1 MQAEAEVWT
10 TVLFN
15 RFLAG
20 PLDTFLNAVGH
31 PAADPAH
38 PWQNWI
44 TVELLV
50 VAIILVV
57 FGLLRSKLSVDK
69 PGAFQ
74 LSFEAIYK
82 FVLGQASESI
92 DHHVNRYV
100 PFFGSIF
107 IFILFMNLIGII
119 PGLESP
125 TMTPAVPLAFAV
137 AVFLYY
143 NWMGFREHGVG
154 KYLLHFAGPV
164 WWMAPIMIPIE
175 LISHFARPLS
185 LTIRL
190 YANMFAGERV
200 TITFLT
206 LTYFLLP
213 AVFMGLH
220 VFVALLQAFIFMLL
234 AMIYVNGAVAHE
246 H

>member
-1 MQAEAEVWT
+1 M
-10 TVLFN
+10 N
-15 RFLAG
+15 SY
-20 PLDTFLNAVGH
+20 
-31 PAADPAH
+31 
-38 PWQNWI
+38 I
-44 TVELLV
+44 
-50 VAIILVV
+50 
-57 FGLLRSKLSVDK
+57 
-69 PGAFQ
+69 
-74 LSFEAIYK
+74 
-82 FVLGQASESI
+82 
-92 DHHVNRYV
+92 
-100 PFFGSIF
+100 PFFGSLF
-107 IFILFMNLIGII
+107 IFILFLNLIGII

-125 TMTPAVPLAFAV
+125 TMSPAVPLAFAI
-137 AVFLYY
+137 AVFFYY
-143 NWMGFREHGVG
+143 HWMGFREQGVG

-164 WWMAPIMIPIE
+164 WWLAPIMIPIE

-234 AMIYVNGAVAHE
+234 AMIYVGGAVAHE